1 MKKWED
7 DFKYAKEKHKKE
19 AKKRG
24 VDPNRIKFAENMS
37 IEDHLERM
45 KLADIF
51 LDTWPYNAHTTAS
64 DAIRVGLPIVTLIGK
79 SFASRVAS
87 SILSTIDLKS
97 LTAKTIYEYE
107 EIAVKI
113 ASDKKLL
120 GELKYKLKNIENESV
135 LFDSTFFTKNLEN
148 IYLNLMKS

>member
-1 MKKWED
+1 
-7 DFKYAKEKHKKE
+7 
-19 AKKRG
+19 
-24 VDPNRIKFAENMS
+24 MS

-97 LTAKTIYEYE
+97 LTAKTIKEYE

-120 GELKYKLKNIENESV
+120 DELKYKLKNIENESA
-135 LFDSTFFTKNLEN
+135 LFNSTTFTKNLEN
-148 IYLNLMKS
+148 IYLNLIKS

>member
-1 MKKWED
+1 MDIPTNPTAQNNLKR
-7 DFKYAKEKHKKE
+7 E

-64 DAIRVGLPIVTLIGK
+64 DALRVGLPIVTLIGK

-97 LTAKTIYEYE
+97 LIAKTINEYE

-120 GELKYKLKNIENESV
+120 DELKYKLKNLENESA
-135 LFDSTFFTKNLEN
+135 LFNSTTFTKNLEN